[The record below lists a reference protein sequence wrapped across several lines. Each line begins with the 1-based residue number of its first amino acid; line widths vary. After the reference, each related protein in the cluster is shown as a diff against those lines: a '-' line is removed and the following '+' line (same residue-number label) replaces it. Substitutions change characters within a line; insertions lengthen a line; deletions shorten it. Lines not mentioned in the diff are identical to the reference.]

1 MLRRYGNRREEPV
14 SYREPDGWF
23 TALLHAGLL
32 VLAFVLAA
40 ISSYFVSFYAAIGQD
55 DCFFN
60 PLCDTGP
67 FVIASRIVP
76 FGSLLAFVLSGVVSV
91 ILLARRRPAWF
102 IPVGAAVAMVLCL
115 VAALVIASSAT
126 QASG

>member
-1 MLRRYGNRREEPV
+1 MLRRYGVRREEPV

-32 VLAFVLAA
+32 VLAG
-40 ISSYFVSFYAAIGQD
+40 ISSYFVSSL
-55 DCFFN
+55 
-60 PLCDTGP
+60 PLSARTIAFSIP
-67 FVIASRIVP
+67 FATPARSSWPR
-76 FGSLLAFVLSGVVSV
+76 GSFLLARFSPSFSGVVSV
-91 ILLARRRPAWF
+91 IILARRRPAWF

-115 VAALVIASSAT
+115 VVALVIASSAA